1 MRNIG
6 NGYEQ
11 TEFAVFQR
19 QAVNRIVEV
28 FCIGAVDRHKRNIT
42 KVYSVSKIG
51 LRYRVRETLNFFLC
65 FLGELVRKIELTNRD
80 FRLHSRLVDGSQ
92 NLDHMADWTIG
103 EKAFIFKFD
112 HDDLRRCCA

>member
-42 KVYSVSKIG
+42 KVYSISKIG

-65 FLGELVRKIELTNRD
+65 FFGELVGKIEFTNRD
-80 FRLHSRLVDGSQ
+80 FCFHSRLVDRSQ
-92 NLDHMADWTIG
+92 NFDYVADRTIS
-103 EKAFIFKFD
+103 EKAFIFKFG
-112 HDDLRRCCA
+112 HDDLRRRCA